1 MFDRSL
7 LTFHPPHIHKYDG
20 KRLLGVTTALS
31 AISKGDGLT
40 QWAVNCALDY
50 ARANL
55 EAFVEDNYN
64 LYNAATDPKLP
75 ITDPELKMILAGAKF
90 AWRNASA
97 EAAKIGTIAHEWI
110 ENYLAGVEPLDWPE
124 DPNATRSCEAALEW
138 IQSVKWKTI
147 KSEYQI
153 CIPDLEVGGICDWYA
168 EIDGVPSVVDWKTSK
183 SLHSTYAYQLA
194 AYAKA
199 LEEEFQTPIRDR
211 WLIRIDKETG
221 SVSSRYLPPETL
233 EKDYQAFVGAVHI
246 YRREADIKKEWS

>member
-1 MFDRSL
+1 MFDKSL
-7 LTFHPPHIHKYDG
+7 LTFHPPHIHKYNG

-55 EAFVEDNYN
+55 PVYTNEPYE
-64 LYNAATDPKLP
+64 LP
-75 ITDPELKMILAGAKF
+75 HISIDEQDLQTVFAGAKF

-97 EAAKIGTIAHEWI
+97 EAAKIGTIAHQWI
-110 ENYLAGVEPLDWPE
+110 EDYLAGVDPLEWPE
-124 DPNATRSCEAALEW
+124 DEGARRSCEAALEW

-147 KSEYQI
+147 QSEYQI

-168 EIDGVPSVVDWKTSK
+168 EIDGRPAVVDWKTSK
-183 SLHSTYAYQLA
+183 SLHSSYAYQLA
-194 AYAKA
+194 AYVKA
-199 LEEEFQTPIRDR
+199 LELEFGVKIEDR

-221 SVSSRYLPPETL
+221 SVTPKYLPPDTL
-233 EKDYQAFVGAVHI
+233 EADYETFVSAVNI
-246 YRREADIKKEWS
+246 YRREAAIKKEWSE